1 MSDLRQLRGK
11 ITAGRLPTMILR
23 QQVHNLVDE
32 LPEGQLPDVVEFI
45 HDLLTAADV
54 EGLAPRT
61 VAAIQ
66 EGLEDVKAGRTI
78 SLDELERKY
87 GL

>member
-1 MSDLRQLRGK
+1 
-11 ITAGRLPTMILR
+11 MILR
-23 QQVHNLVDE
+23 QQVHHLVDE
-32 LPEGQLPDVVEFI
+32 LPERQLPDVAEFI
-45 HDLLTAADV
+45 RDLLTAAD
-54 EGLAPRT
+54 GNALAPET

-66 EGLEDVKAGRTI
+66 EALEDVKAGRTI